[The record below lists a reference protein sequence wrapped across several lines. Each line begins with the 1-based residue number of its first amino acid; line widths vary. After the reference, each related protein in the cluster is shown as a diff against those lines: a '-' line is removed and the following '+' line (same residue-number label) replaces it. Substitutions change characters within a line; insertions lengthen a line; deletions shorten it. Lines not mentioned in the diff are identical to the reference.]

1 MTLLAMKTFPAFLW
15 GIFIVAASTPE
26 TSGSTYTVEP
36 NKTSAQLTTALAFH
50 NKTDSHPAV
59 WGTTH
64 RPAATTVSAA
74 AQSTVVTTVE
84 TSAAAISNKTKSSID
99 SVVTLIPTS
108 PAAAVPSSS
117 APQLLHTSTALIETQ
132 PTHQVTM
139 KETTT
144 HAEDGSHPQS
154 TTAPDTTAPA
164 TFSSTAAV
172 SSPQPTSITESA
184 MTSVLSSTF
193 SSEKSTA
200 APGTQN
206 LSSFSVSTA
215 RPLTAESISETTRV
229 PQVSTSLPPTTAKT
243 LKTSPEISSATQSVS
258 ASSSSI
264 STQSNATST
273 STESPNSTI
282 AIIPFPRRPT
292 VLPHPITKPAP
303 ATKSPHGEISKS
315 TPSTEVQPCLTQ
327 NVVKQCLIVIACLA
341 LVCTIFIFTTI
352 VLCAKLSS
360 RKRKRK
366 PQKETEMMC
375 ISALLPERSYNY
387 TRQHNPVPNG
397 VLVMPRAEDSDD
409 EVGDNLTLS
418 SFLPENDRYV

>member
-1 MTLLAMKTFPAFLW
+1 
-15 GIFIVAASTPE
+15 
-26 TSGSTYTVEP
+26 
-36 NKTSAQLTTALAFH
+36 
-50 NKTDSHPAV
+50 
-59 WGTTH
+59 
-64 RPAATTVSAA
+64 
-74 AQSTVVTTVE
+74 
-84 TSAAAISNKTKSSID
+84 
-99 SVVTLIPTS
+99 
-108 PAAAVPSSS
+108 
-117 APQLLHTSTALIETQ
+117 
-132 PTHQVTM
+132 
-139 KETTT
+139 
-144 HAEDGSHPQS
+144 
-154 TTAPDTTAPA
+154 
-164 TFSSTAAV
+164 
-172 SSPQPTSITESA
+172 

-206 LSSFSVSTA
+206 LSSLSVSTA

-360 RKRKRK
+360 RKRKLYIRSRVSRVIDLGK
-366 PQKETEMMC
+366 KKETTTSEPVSQTFM
-375 ISALLPERSYNY
+375 SRSLHTDGAERFG
-387 TRQHNPVPNG
+387 RQT
-397 VLVMPRAEDSDD
+397 ED
-409 EVGDNLTLS
+409 VA
-418 SFLPENDRYV
+418 